1 MGFEIK
7 INVAKRQ
14 CKLLMIFCCY
24 WPSIVEFG
32 NVMLKCRGFQVNL
45 CVFIGN
51 ICHFYHFQT
60 WTPSCRWVYERD
72 SSSLDYPGL
81 QFTLWGSCCPS
92 SPQWTLFQSGS
103 QTPTETE
110 TGWGWQWWVSKGNG
124 QDVSENITYIY
135 LCDLYRG
142 LITIFPIPYIFL
154 SPLAQLR
161 SRRLLSSETFFMFSR
176 E

>member
-1 MGFEIK
+1 MQTF
-7 INVAKRQ
+7 NDF
-14 CKLLMIFCCY
+14 LLLLTFY
-24 WPSIVEFG
+24 SRVW
-32 NVMLKCRGFQVNL
+32 KCRGFQVNL
-45 CVFIGN
+45 CD
-51 ICHFYHFQT
+51 ICHFCHFQT

-124 QDVSENITYIY
+124 QDVSGNITHIWVWP
-135 LCDLYRG
+135 LQS
-142 LITIFPIPYIFL
+142 FNKKNHFHYIFL